1 MKYIIKDY
9 IEHGITYHGIY
20 EVSTNI
26 CKVYSSILDAK
37 DYLKVMG
44 DYSPKQRGTKQN
56 DNRG

>member
-26 CKVYSSILDAK
+26 CKVYSSSILDAK
-37 DYLKVMG
+37 LYLNLMC
-44 DYSPKQRGTKQN
+44 STIHETERN
-56 DNRG
+56 